1 MRKAVIATAGVL
13 GLMATATGPAMA
25 SAGHAGMPDHPITRA
40 ASGPARGSVTLIDT
54 RANSRGATVPV
65 GKLPDEITLTPDGKT
80 AYVLNA
86 WSHSVSVVSTGSGEA
101 TSRTIKAGRYP
112 IGIAMTP
119 SGNRVFITRHQNFGP
134 GSVLP
139 VKASTGVSGQ
149 PVSPPSR
156 QGYISDAIAVAPD
169 GRMVYAAEDGLTP
182 WEGLLP
188 IRTAGDRRGS
198 PIKLG
203 RFPYSIDDMAFTP
216 DSKTLYVLSAMSK
229 KVLLTP
235 IKTATGKVGRS
246 LKLGSPAAAM
256 AMTPDGR
263 FIYVSDYYHGI
274 VTVVRT
280 ATNSIVKRITVN
292 DALALAPAPD
302 GKTVYVGGADPVTGA
317 GEVFPVSTASNTAG
331 APIKVSPDS
340 DVTAIAVT
348 PDGATA
354 YAALGFNDE
363 VVPVDTATQAA
374 QTPIPVGVDPSLLT
388 VTRDGRTLYVVN
400 SPDQS

>member
-1 MRKAVIATAGVL
+1 MAQARCGKTGYKNAESRYRHCWRAGL
-13 GLMATATGPAMA
+13 NGNSDGPAMA

-86 WSHSVSVVSTGSGEA
+86 WSHSVSVVSTGSGDA

-149 PVSPPSR
+149 PVSPPSW

-216 DSKTLYVLSAMSK
+216 DSKTLYVLSAMSR

-235 IKTATGKVGRS
+235 INSHRQGGPVPQAGIAG
-246 LKLGSPAAAM
+246 G
-256 AMTPDGR
+256 G
-263 FIYVSDYYHGI
+263 HG
-274 VTVVRT
+274 
-280 ATNSIVKRITVN
+280 
-292 DALALAPAPD
+292 D
-302 GKTVYVGGADPVTGA
+302 DPGW
-317 GEVFPVSTASNTAG
+317 PVHLCLRLLPRHRDRG
-331 APIKVSPDS
+331 QDR
-340 DVTAIAVT
+340 
-348 PDGATA
+348 
-354 YAALGFNDE
+354 DE
-363 VVPVDTATQAA
+363 QH
-374 QTPIPVGVDPSLLT
+374 
-388 VTRDGRTLYVVN
+388 R
-400 SPDQS
+400 